1 MLLVL
6 GLGLSFVGTLWM
18 LVLAFRTSIWWG
30 LGCLFIPFVQLF
42 YLFSHW
48 KEAGNPFGLQVLG
61 TVIIYFSL
69 KG

>member
-1 MLLVL
+1 MLFIL
-6 GLGLSFVGTLWM
+6 GLGLFVVGTLWM
-18 LVLAFRTSIWWG
+18 LMLAFRASIWWG

-48 KEAGNPFGLQVLG
+48 KEAGNPAGLQVLG
-61 TVIIYFSL
+61 MGIMYFSV